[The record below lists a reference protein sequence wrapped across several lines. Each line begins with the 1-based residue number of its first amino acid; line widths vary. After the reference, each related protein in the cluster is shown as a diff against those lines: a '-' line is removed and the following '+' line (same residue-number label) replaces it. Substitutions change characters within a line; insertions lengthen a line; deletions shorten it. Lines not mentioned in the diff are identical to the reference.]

1 MPIESTLAIVKPDA
15 FDRKEE
21 IVALVKE
28 AGFTVAEREVV
39 ALSKARA
46 GEFYKEHTG
55 RPFYDDLVA
64 FMSSGSSLVLIL
76 RREDGIAHWRSLMG
90 PTDPEKA
97 RTDAPKSIRAL
108 FGTNVQ
114 RNATHGSDSP
124 GSATREI
131 SIFFPSHANV
141 HTSGRDAKAWLNKTI
156 APTLTRALTE
166 MCRLMPAE
174 PEQWLGEYMLAAAGG
189 AGNGPADPPSGGSA
203 AAAAAGAAAAA
214 VTATATATGSGAE
227 AALLTPSTPPVYF
240 VLGNAGSGKGSQCA
254 KLVEKY
260 GFAHLSAGDL
270 LRAEVS
276 SGSAQGEMIAGM
288 LKEGKIVPGE
298 VTIGLL
304 KGAIAKSSDKPGIL
318 IDGFPREVT
327 QAGAFEKDVS
337 GFEFAL
343 FFDCPEEELERRL
356 LSRGQTSGRTDDN
369 LESIRKRF
377 RTFGETCFPVI
388 QYYEAKG
395 KAHRIDSTK
404 SIDEVFAEVDKL
416 F

>member
-1 MPIESTLAIVKPDA
+1 MPLESTLAIVKPDA
-15 FDRKEE
+15 FDRREE

-28 AGFTVAEREVV
+28 AGFTVVEREVI

-46 GEFYKEHTG
+46 GDFYKEHLG
-55 RPFYDDLVA
+55 RPFYDDLVT
-64 FMSSGSSLVLIL
+64 FMTSGSSLVLIL
-76 RREDGIAHWRSLMG
+76 RREDAITQWRTTMG
-90 PTDPEKA
+90 PTDPDKA
-97 RTDAPKSIRAL
+97 RAESPNSIRAL

-114 RNATHGSDSP
+114 RNSTHGSDSP
-124 GSATREI
+124 ASAAREI
-131 SIFFPSHANV
+131 GFFFPGHASV
-141 HTSGRDAKAWLNKTI
+141 HTSGKDAKAWLNKTI

-166 MCRLMPAE
+166 MCRLMPAQ

-189 AGNGPADPPSGGSA
+189 DGPAAAGGAGGSVVA
-203 AAAAAGAAAAA
+203 AAAAAEAVTEAAAIQAGPA
-214 VTATATATGSGAE
+214 G
-227 AALLTPSTPPVYF
+227 PPVYF

-270 LRAEVS
+270 LRAEVA
-276 SGSAQGEMIAGM
+276 SGSPQGEMIEEM
-288 LKEGKIVPGE
+288 ITEGKIVPGE

-304 KGAIAKSSDKPGIL
+304 KTAIAGASDKAGIL
-318 IDGFPREVT
+318 VDGFPRELT
-327 QAGAFEKDVS
+327 QAGQFEKDVS
-337 GFEFAL
+337 DFEFVL

-356 LSRGQTSGRTDDN
+356 LSRGETSGRTDDN

-377 RTFGETCFPVI
+377 RTFRETCYPVI

-395 KAHRIDSTK
+395 KVHRIDATQT
-404 SIDEVFAEVDKL
+404 IEEVFGVVDKL